1 MEWNNDN
8 VLELINAYRVRPV
21 LWNSLDPSYKN
32 KNKKED
38 AWREL
43 ADMLT
48 TDTAEIK
55 KKMQSLL
62 ASFRREKQK
71 LKTTSGM
78 GSEEIYDTKW
88 FAFKSLLFLKD
99 KNQPVKT
106 QDTEE
111 NNENESTQTTQDQD
125 LEENTDRD
133 LNETV
138 SNENHA
144 DNEEVIPK
152 RKEFVSPKRIPRK
165 KTKLIE
171 DPRITDAYAV
181 ITDLKS
187 NISAPTKDGCSAYG
201 EHIAFKLRSYNSYTR
216 AIVEHHINNI
226 IFNADMGLY
235 AQTNNSNIQLP
246 TTNSTG
252 YYSSPA
258 PSPVLSPAPTLS
270 SHSSN
275 TSNINIQIPT
285 TTANSTEY
293 YSSPVS
299 SAASAPSPLISPTG
313 EQSLNIPPTDFT
325 ELKSVSTNNIMD
337 ANLGSFFTSF
347 KN

>member
-1 MEWNNDN
+1 
-8 VLELINAYRVRPV
+8 
-21 LWNSLDPSYKN
+21 
-32 KNKKED
+32 
-38 AWREL
+38 
-43 ADMLT
+43 MLT

-106 QDTEE
+106 QDTEG
-111 NNENESTQTTQDQD
+111 NVSKINENESTQTTQDQD

-235 AQTNNSNIQLP
+235 AQTNNSNIQLQQTAQDIILALLP
-246 TTNSTG
+246 PLSYPPLPHFHHTLPILLILTFKFQQQQQTAPNTI
-252 YYSSPA
+252 PA
-258 PSPVLSPAPTLS
+258 LF
-270 SHSSN
+270 H
-275 TSNINIQIPT
+275 
-285 TTANSTEY
+285 
-293 YSSPVS
+293 
-299 SAASAPSPLISPTG
+299 PLLLLHP
-313 EQSLNIPPTDFT
+313 L
-325 ELKSVSTNNIMD
+325 
-337 ANLGSFFTSF
+337 
-347 KN
+347 